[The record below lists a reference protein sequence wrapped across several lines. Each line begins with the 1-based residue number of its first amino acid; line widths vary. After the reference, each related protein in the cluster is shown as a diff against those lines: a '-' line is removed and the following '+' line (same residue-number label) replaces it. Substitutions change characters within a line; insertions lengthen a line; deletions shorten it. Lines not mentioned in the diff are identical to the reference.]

1 MPEIKVLISKET
13 HAKLREA
20 QRLAGISEQ
29 RMAVG
34 ALLEDWHLQCDSNE
48 LAPIMLR
55 RMPRMGKVL
64 LRRIRELAG
73 EDHEAP

>member
-34 ALLEDWHLQCDSNE
+34 ALLEYTCDPYVPGE
-48 LAPIMLR
+48 LAPDMTSGMLQ
-55 RMPRMGKVL
+55 MQKVL